1 MVKFFSIIISVL
13 TVISL
18 FVLPC
23 SATDTPIEELPVEV
37 VPEVDYLALADEY
50 EVELLANGGTAT
62 GAVNSGALNYFTGV
76 VSKLPLGTQYVIF
89 KSGDFT
95 TDMVFS
101 PTLSLNGSTI
111 NGTDVTRLS
120 YNTRSYVSGNN
131 YTVELTEEMSNSFIL
146 NTTSHSII
154 YSSLGNWST
163 VADTKSPIISYIL
176 FTVIIILLIFV
187 AFKFIRHRRSY
198 INL

>member
-1 MVKFFSIIISVL
+1 MVKFISIFLTVL

-18 FVLPC
+18 FTFPC
-23 SATDTPIEELPVEV
+23 FATDSPIEELPLDV

-50 EVELLANGGTAT
+50 EVDLLANGGTAN

-76 VSKLPLGTQYVIF
+76 VSKLPLGTHYVIF
-89 KSGDFT
+89 KSGDNT

-101 PTLSLNGSTI
+101 PTLNLNGSTI
-111 NGTDVTRLS
+111 NGTDVTRLC
-120 YNTRSYVSGNN
+120 YNTRSYVSGNT
-131 YTVELTEEMSNSFIL
+131 YTVELTEEFTDSFIL
-146 NTTSHSII
+146 NTSSFSII

-176 FTVIIILLIFV
+176 FTVILILLIFV

>member
-1 MVKFFSIIISVL
+1 MVKFISIIISVL

-23 SATDTPIEELPVEV
+23 AATDTPIEELPVEV

-50 EVELLANGGTAT
+50 EVELLAGDGTVT
-62 GAVNSGALNYFTGV
+62 GAVNSAALNYFTGV

-89 KSGDFT
+89 KSGDYT

-101 PTLSLNGSTI
+101 PTLNLNGSTI
-111 NGTDVTRLS
+111 NGTDVTRLC
-120 YNTRSYVSGNN
+120 YNTRSYVSGNT
-131 YTVELTEEMSNSFIL
+131 YTVELTEEFTDSFIL
-146 NTTSHSII
+146 NTSSFSII